1 MQFHLSPD
9 RAVSCLHGFRI
20 RFMLRTVM
28 ESVLPCPTAE
38 PDVVVQ
44 DVRVSRV
51 TDVRPED
58 SKLLC
63 TLADGR
69 HLTLSP
75 LLGSHLRVGDEV
87 NATGVAESMAKEV
100 EIYIHKPSVRKT
112 DVYQTKISYAALPI
126 ADKRGDLFVRIE
138 VVESQLGIRAIH
150 IPCTVIRDY
159 FFSANRN
166 STWSRQPSFYYLLH
180 LPPDVTFKELRL
192 GYRIRRMELMKENA
206 SKTELATIERAYN
219 MLADPDMR
227 AVYNELRNDPT
238 TAVPLPYSGFGSLI
252 VRGERD
258 PGGVFFTNRILAF
271 LPERRQR
278 KVPVPLRKLDYF
290 DDYAILRDRNRR
302 LEVLI
307 DHQLLPLRW
316 DPTWSQWRQHI
327 SATVQISAEFIHTG
341 RYRKRKGEW
350 KLIEWDT
357 ALPSRTELE
366 LPEGVEKDILEARR
380 THTRFGKYWQEI
392 DILRKH
398 VEYIPTERKE
408 LSYHCSRQGLPAD
421 FDVAQ
426 LTWRPDYDA
435 YYYDQ
440 LNQRARTM
448 FVFRDEYIFDLER
461 SVVVEVPK
469 AGHATYVFAKP
480 TAVGDWVWDYAKTT
494 RHDIRLNRDNVAES
508 LGFRGR
514 VVHGKSK
521 TEWLRDLQ
529 TKIGEPPATGAGS
542 ET

>member
-1 MQFHLSPD
+1 
-9 RAVSCLHGFRI
+9 
-20 RFMLRTVM
+20 MLRTVM
-28 ESVLPCPTAE
+28 ESVLQCATPE

-51 TDVRPED
+51 TNVRPEE

-69 HLTLSP
+69 HLTLSR
-75 LLGSHLRVGDEV
+75 LLGSNLRVGDEV
-87 NATGVAESMAKEV
+87 SATGVAESTAKEP

-112 DVYQTKISYAALPI
+112 DVYQTKISYAALPST
-126 ADKRGDLFVRIE
+126 DKRGDLFVRIE

-159 FFSANRN
+159 FFAANRN

-219 MLADPDMR
+219 MLADPDLR

-238 TAVPLPYSGFGSLI
+238 TAVPFPYSGFGSLI

-258 PGGVFFTNRILAF
+258 PGGVFFANRILAF

-327 SATVQISAEFIHTG
+327 SATVEISAEFIHTG
-341 RYRKRKGEW
+341 RYRKRRGEW
-350 KLIEWDT
+350 KLIEWDI

-380 THTRFGKYWQEI
+380 THTRFGRYWREI

-408 LSYHCSRQGLPAD
+408 LSYHCTQQGLPGD

-461 SVVVEVPK
+461 SVVVEMPK

-480 TAVGDWVWDYAKTT
+480 GDVGEWVWDYAKTT

-529 TKIGEPPATGAGS
+529 MKIGEPPATGTGS